1 MTRQIFLGELISLRP
16 GRGRTDDLHGAAVP
30 VRAERLLSAETEAA
44 ANPVNVVPFIRPGGA
59 RAAPAVALP
68 TDMARQA
75 TTGLT
80 RERARLA
87 AFAALSLAAHGAL
100 FAAFWREPL
109 PLASIGVEVIS
120 VEIVVG
126 ATAPAGVATTQG
138 EQQVNSA
145 AAPETEAPDTDKAEE
160 KATAQPQTVEVARE
174 ETAPEQKTEQPNA
187 QEAKPDEPKF
197 EIAAAPQEPAQ
208 AEQKPAVSMVETPAP
223 DTATAR
229 PKEIPPD
236 TTEVTLLPQPEEK
249 PVEKKPEPKP
259 VQAAPR
265 KPVKDAKPAK
275 EPRRIAAPTREKA
288 AREANA
294 SAPSTAAN
302 NIGVGRSDNATNYA
316 GLVSAHLRRH
326 QQYPS
331 DARSRGDQGTAT
343 VSFGL
348 DGGGRVTSAR
358 LVSGSGVA
366 SIDQEVQ
373 AMVRRASPFP
383 APPDGRPRSFTVPV
397 AFRLN

>member
-16 GRGRTDDLHGAAVP
+16 GHGRADDLHGAAVP

-87 AFAALSLAAHGAL
+87 AFVAFSLAAHCAL
-100 FAAFWREPL
+100 FAAFWREPP

-160 KATAQPQTVEVARE
+160 RATAQPQTVEVARE

-187 QEAKPDEPKF
+187 QEAKPDEPKS

-249 PVEKKPEPKP
+249 PVEKPEPKP
-259 VQAAPR
+259 VLAAPR
-265 KPVKDAKPAK
+265 KPVKDAKAAK

-302 NIGVGRSDNATNYA
+302 NIGVGRSDNSSNYP

-383 APPDGRPRSFTVPV
+383 APPNARPRSFTVPV